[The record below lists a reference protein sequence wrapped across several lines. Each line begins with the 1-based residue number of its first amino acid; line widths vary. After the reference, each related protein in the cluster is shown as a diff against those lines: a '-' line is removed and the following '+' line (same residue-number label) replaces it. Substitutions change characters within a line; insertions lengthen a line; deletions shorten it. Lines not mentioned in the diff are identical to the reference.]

1 MGTQRRYAWWVAAG
15 GAAVLAACSASETNL
30 PQSVTGAVEN
40 AFSRNDAAAFVAL
53 FTDDAEIV
61 PGSGPV
67 VKGLPEIG
75 EFFNNQSAD
84 ELTFDTDTTAQLVR
98 EDLAIEQGTY
108 RVRNIKVGKEV
119 ETGNYLHVWRK
130 VNGNWKLYR
139 ATFNTETAPKG
150 AMAVDEAL
158 ANENTAPQ

>member
-1 MGTQRRYAWWVAAG
+1 MRTQRRGAWWVAAG
-15 GAAVLAACSASETNL
+15 AAALGACSSSETSL

-67 VKGLPEIG
+67 VRGLPQIG

-84 ELTFDTDTTAQLVR
+84 ELTFDTDTTAQLLYG
-98 EDLAIEQGTY
+98 D
-108 RVRNIKVGKEV
+108 
-119 ETGNYLHVWRK
+119 RK
-130 VNGNWKLYR
+130 SV
-139 ATFNTETAPKG
+139 
-150 AMAVDEAL
+150 V
-158 ANENTAPQ
+158 

>member
-1 MGTQRRYAWWVAAG
+1 MSTQRRCAWLVAAG
-15 GAAVLAACSASETNL
+15 AAALGACSSSETSL
-30 PQSVTGAVEN
+30 PQSVTSGVEN
-40 AFSRNDAAAFVAL
+40 AFSRNDAAAFVSL

-67 VKGLPEIG
+67 VRGLPQIG
-75 EFFNNQSAD
+75 EFFSNQSAD

-98 EDLAIEQGTY
+98 DDLAIEQGTY

-119 ETGNYLHVWRK
+119 ETGNYLNVWRK

-139 ATFNTETAPKG
+139 ATFNTEIGPKG
-150 AMAVDEAL
+150 AMSVADEAL
-158 ANENTAPQ
+158 ASETAAPQ